1 METGSQTE
9 NSRVEIV
16 TAGLGLKGKSQKVL
30 PLEPGVG
37 SLTEWVPQ

>member
-1 METGSQTE
+1 MPNREL
-9 NSRVEIV
+9 RVEIV